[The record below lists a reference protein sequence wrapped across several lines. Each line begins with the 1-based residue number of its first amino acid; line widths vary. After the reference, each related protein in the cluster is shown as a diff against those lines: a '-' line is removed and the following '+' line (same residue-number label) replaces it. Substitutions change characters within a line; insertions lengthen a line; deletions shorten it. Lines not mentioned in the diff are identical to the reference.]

1 MSHRIELSDKATNL
15 FISLKGAYSK
25 SNGGKGQAAAKAVA
39 QAATQAA
46 AQALAKAAKAAK
58 AAAEAAVE
66 AARMMG
72 AAPAAAP
79 AAAVRPASG
88 RGHTCT
94 APTPSCVVG
103 SCTRTSAATF

>member
-1 MSHRIELSDKATNL
+1 MPQDNMSHRIELSDKATNL

-66 AARMMG
+66 AA
-72 AAPAAAP
+72 AEAEALFLCLL
-79 AAAVRPASG
+79 S
-88 RGHTCT
+88 
-94 APTPSCVVG
+94 PSCWG
-103 SCTRTSAATF
+103 